1 MDYVKL
7 EAWRKCALE
16 LSRIKEE
23 EMCLRK
29 EIFASAFVAATEG
42 ANKLTLQGGWEL
54 KATVPYTR
62 TLDQAKVAD
71 LLKDLKKA
79 KAPSTLIKTKYEIS
93 VTDYRKLDDEI
104 RSLVDAILTTK
115 PGTPQMELIAPKSA
129 DSV

>member
-16 LSRIKEE
+16 LSRLKEE

-42 ANKLTLQGGWEL
+42 ANKLVLQGGWEL

-71 LLKDLKKA
+71 ILKELKKA
-79 KAPSTLIKTKYEIS
+79 NAPASLIKTKYELS
-93 VTDYRKLDDEI
+93 VTDYKKLEMDDAV
-104 RSLVDAILTTK
+104 RSLVDSILTTQR
-115 PGTPQMELIAPKSA
+115 GTPALELIQPKGM
-129 DSV
+129 

>member
-29 EIFASAFVAATEG
+29 EVFASAFVTATEG
-42 ANKLTLQGGWEL
+42 ANKLVLQGGWEL

-62 TLDQAKVAD
+62 TLDQAKVAEI
-71 LLKDLKKA
+71 LKELKKA
-79 KAPSTLIKTKYEIS
+79 KAPSTLIKTKYELS
-93 VTDYRKLDDEI
+93 VTDYKKLEMDDAV
-104 RSLVDAILTTK
+104 RSLIDSILTTK
-115 PGTPQMELIAPKSA
+115 PGTAALELIPPKGM
-129 DSV
+129 

>member
-29 EIFASAFVAATEG
+29 EVFASAFVAATEG
-42 ANKLTLQGGWEL
+42 ANKLVLQGGWEL

-62 TLDQAKVAD
+62 TLDQAKVAEI
-71 LLKDLKKA
+71 LKELKKA
-79 KAPSTLIKTKYEIS
+79 KAPSTLIKTKYELS
-93 VTDYRKLDDEI
+93 VTDYKKLEMDDAV
-104 RSLVDAILTTK
+104 RSLIDSILTTK
-115 PGTPQMELIAPKSA
+115 PVTAALELIPPKGM
-129 DSV
+129 

>member
-29 EIFASAFVAATEG
+29 EVFASAFVAATEG
-42 ANKLTLQGGWEL
+42 ANKLALQGGWEL

-62 TLDQAKVAD
+62 TLDQAKVAEI
-71 LLKDLKKA
+71 LKELKKA
-79 KAPSTLIKTKYEIS
+79 KAPSTLIKTKYELS
-93 VTDYRKLDDEI
+93 VTDYKKLEMDDAA
-104 RSLVDAILTTK
+104 RSLIDSILTTK
-115 PGTPQMELIAPKSA
+115 PGTAALELIPPKGM
-129 DSV
+129 

>member
-16 LSRIKEE
+16 LSRLKEE

-42 ANKLTLQGGWEL
+42 ANKLVLQGGWEL

-71 LLKDLKKA
+71 ILKELKKA
-79 KAPSTLIKTKYEIS
+79 KAPASLIKTKYELS
-93 VTDYRKLDDEI
+93 VTDYKKLEMDDAV
-104 RSLVDAILTTK
+104 RSLVDSILTTK
-115 PGTPQMELIAPKSA
+115 PGTPALELIQPKGM
-129 DSV
+129 

>member
-29 EIFASAFVAATEG
+29 EVFASAFVAATEG
-42 ANKLTLQGGWEL
+42 ANKLVLQGGWEL

-62 TLDQAKVAD
+62 TLDQAKVAEI
-71 LLKDLKKA
+71 LKELKKA
-79 KAPSTLIKTKYEIS
+79 KAPSTLIKTKYELS
-93 VTDYRKLDDEI
+93 VTDYKKLEMDDAV
-104 RSLVDAILTTK
+104 RSLIDSILTTK
-115 PGTPQMELIAPKSA
+115 PGTAALELIPPKGM
-129 DSV
+129 